1 MDTTFYF
8 RRISVTLAC
17 TLAVATPFA
26 LQAHETR
33 AGAIGIEHAY
43 AVPSLAGSR
52 NGVAYVVRIRN
63 EGPAP
68 DKLLRAVSP
77 VAGRVEL
84 HNMGMNA
91 QGVMQMREVD
101 GIAVEPKG
109 AVEMKPGMGYHFM
122 LMDLKQPL
130 KDGDSFP
137 MTLVFEK
144 AGSVDVKVVVQ
155 TPKAG
160 AGQHPH

>member
-1 MDTTFYF
+1 MNT
-8 RRISVTLAC
+8 SVSLKRLVGALAC
-17 TLAVATPFA
+17 ALAVAAPLVA
-26 LQAHETR
+26 PAHETR
-33 AGAIGIEHAY
+33 GGAIDIEHAY

-63 EGPAP
+63 GGTTP
-68 DKLLRAVSP
+68 DKLLRATSS

-84 HNMGMNA
+84 HTMAVSA

-101 GIAVEPKG
+101 GIPVEPKG
-109 AVEMKPGMGYHFM
+109 AIEMKPGMGYHFM
-122 LMDLKQPL
+122 LMDLKRTL
-130 KDGDSFP
+130 KEGDTFP

-155 TPKAG
+155 TPKASG
-160 AGQHPH
+160 HAH